1 MDKEKYCQYL
11 LGSIT
16 LMGLSLQSLPPPTH
30 EIFEWANFEVFSNFS
45 VFDKEKAFR
54 KKTKAFNSNVFDK
67 LAIEIVYH
75 IVKLSITYEEAW
87 KLPLTFK

>member
-1 MDKEKYCQYL
+1 MDIEKYCQYF

-16 LMGLSLQSLPPPTH
+16 LMVLSFQSPPPPN

-54 KKTKAFNSNVFDK
+54 KKAKAFNSNVFDK
-67 LAIEIVYH
+67 LAIERVYH
-75 IVKLSITYEEAW
+75 IVKLSMTYEEAW